1 MKCSVECI
9 EMRTD
14 KIHNTLPL
22 VSVVIPLY
30 NREKTIQR
38 AVDSVL
44 NQTYEN
50 IEVIVVDDC
59 SNDKSIEKLHKY
71 EKDGR
76 VRIFYQDKNSGANAA
91 RNRGIQEARGE
102 YIAFQDSD
110 DEWLP
115 CKLERQIPFMI
126 KQESFATFCPV
137 QRHYGKAVQTIPNI
151 RGNLSGTEIRN
162 RLRESNIITTPALV
176 VNKKVVAKIGL
187 FDEEM
192 PRLQDYEFVI
202 RIAKQ
207 FDISYLDEPFVV
219 QYEMNDS
226 ISLKRDSLSQ
236 AQLLLLR
243 KHADF
248 INIETLWNEYLKA
261 KGILNERNIP
271 WEIVDKTIDSIT
283 KNNPFCT
290 REILYK
296 ATVNGIQNRY
306 INLKMYEQYR
316 YHTMLEKLENSKFAI
331 YGAGL
336 YGREAYY
343 HFKKQGLQPECF
355 LVTEISG
362 NNGIDNIPIYAL
374 KEWKVNENPIIIA
387 VLGNAQIEIIEK
399 LKQRGIENYYIYPS
413 CE

>member
-1 MKCSVECI
+1 M
-9 EMRTD
+9 
-14 KIHNTLPL
+14 LPL

-202 RIAKQ
+202 RIAKE

-248 INIETLWNEYLKA
+248 INIEILWNEYLKA

-271 WEIVDKTIDSIT
+271 WEIVDKTIDSIA

-316 YHTMLEKLENSKFAI
+316 YHTMLEKLENGKFAI

-343 HFKKQGLQPECF
+343 HLKKQGLQPECF

>member
-1 MKCSVECI
+1 M
-9 EMRTD
+9 
-14 KIHNTLPL
+14 LPL

-115 CKLERQIPFMI
+115 CKLERQISFMI

-207 FDISYLDEPFVV
+207 FDISYLDESFVV

-283 KNNPFCT
+283 KNNLFCT

-343 HFKKQGLQPECF
+343 HFKKQGLRPECF